1 MGIFHQEFNNDFTCK
16 NDLEIDF
23 KCSEQCGSC
32 KIYYTETERLSSYKD
47 LRKIKVGK
55 KIKVRAKRET
65 IYTTKNG
72 LASLSIHTLQEG
84 GIIQGV
90 VVSVN
95 KESGEIV
102 ILTPDG
108 IEKTINI
115 FNFIVKVVRFTITI
129 LPLIKELI
137 EGFKD
142 LFRPSKQG

>member
-102 ILTPDG
+102 NSNPMFV
-108 IEKTINI
+108 
-115 FNFIVKVVRFTITI
+115 FNV
-129 LPLIKELI
+129 LIGRNTLN
-137 EGFKD
+137 
-142 LFRPSKQG
+142 L